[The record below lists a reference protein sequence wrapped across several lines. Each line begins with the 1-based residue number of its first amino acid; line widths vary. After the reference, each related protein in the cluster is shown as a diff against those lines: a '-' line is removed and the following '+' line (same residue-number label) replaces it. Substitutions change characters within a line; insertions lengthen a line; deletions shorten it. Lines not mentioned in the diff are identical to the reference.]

1 MDAMSA
7 GDLGSAEPDLA
18 VAVRYYRDID
28 DLDGLAR
35 GLAALSALPWRAG
48 TGTSPPGSSE
58 RLPRR
63 ATASG

>member
-7 GDLGSAEPDLA
+7 GDLGSAEPHLA

-28 DLDGLAR
+28 YLD

>member
-1 MDAMSA
+1 M
-7 GDLGSAEPDLA
+7 
-18 VAVRYYRDID
+18 AVRYYRDID